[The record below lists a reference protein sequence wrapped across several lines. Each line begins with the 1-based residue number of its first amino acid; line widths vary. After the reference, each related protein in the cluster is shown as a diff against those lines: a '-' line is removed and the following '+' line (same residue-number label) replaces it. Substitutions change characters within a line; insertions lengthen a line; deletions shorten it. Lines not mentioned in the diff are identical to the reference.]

1 MTYYSQEK
9 QDELLDTYVFKGY
22 RRGVFVDVG
31 AWDGVHFSNTRF
43 FEESRGWTG
52 LCIEPRPDEYAQLVV
67 NRPRSIAVRTA
78 IHDREGEGEFLHIP
92 GYSAMLSGLQ
102 ETYDPR
108 HRLRIE
114 TELQGTG
121 VTPETI
127 QVPLTRLQTLLDRY
141 GLRRIHYLSID
152 TEGAE
157 PQVLRS
163 IDFSKVFIDVIG
175 FEANYPEDGVAL
187 LAFLA
192 EKGYRRLPIQ
202 NSSDI
207 FVIHKDSQFRP

>member
-1 MTYYSQEK
+1 
-9 QDELLDTYVFKGY
+9 
-22 RRGVFVDVG
+22 
-31 AWDGVHFSNTRF
+31 
-43 FEESRGWTG
+43 
-52 LCIEPRPDEYAQLVV
+52 
-67 NRPRSIAVRTA
+67 
-78 IHDREGEGEFLHIP
+78 
-92 GYSAMLSGLQ
+92 MLSGLQ